1 MEGGKEM
8 IELPTPETD
17 AFAIKFK
24 TTCGEKYWVPVDIAR
39 KLERERDEAREES
52 LEQAR
57 LLGISGE
64 RECRIIAERDEARR
78 EMLGWE
84 NKWKAAVDKWKE
96 AVEMAAIAEGT
107 LSDLRKEKDEASKK
121 ADRQESR
128 IDYLESKL
136 NKEINEAN
144 QDHLGWENKWNA
156 AIGMAAIAENERD
169 LLKEELI
176 NLEDQRDLAM
186 KVIKRL
192 EAQLA
197 QKEQ

>member
-1 MEGGKEM
+1 MNK
-8 IELPTPETD
+8 PTPETD
-17 AFAIKFK
+17 AVISVGLENADRECVPADFA
-24 TTCGEKYWVPVDIAR
+24 R
-39 KLERERDEAREES
+39 RLEQQRDEALEES

-64 RECRIIAERDEARR
+64 RECRLIAELNEARR
-78 EMLGWE
+78 ELSL
-84 NKWKAAVDKWKE
+84 KQQTLT
-96 AVEMAAIAEGT
+96 IAEGT